1 MQIFFVETADFVDI
15 SNVTTVL
22 ERIKLNRNDIQLIE
36 FIKYII
42 GDNQIDLSNYET
54 KIVLD
59 SRGNLIPNT
68 TILGQAMQASAE
80 EELPVFVG
88 SLSDFLC
95 FRQQL

>member
-15 SNVTTVL
+15 SNVTSVL

-36 FIKYII
+36 FIKYVI

-68 TILGQAMQASAE
+68 TVLAEAMVARGE
-80 EELPVFVG
+80 EELPVHIG
-88 SLSDFLC
+88 
-95 FRQQL
+95 